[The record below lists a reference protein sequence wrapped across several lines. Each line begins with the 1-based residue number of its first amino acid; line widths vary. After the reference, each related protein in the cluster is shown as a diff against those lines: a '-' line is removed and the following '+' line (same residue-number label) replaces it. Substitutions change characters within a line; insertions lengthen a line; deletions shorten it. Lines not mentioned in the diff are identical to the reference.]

1 MNKIFKVFVSYSII
15 NISLGLFLPCSALAQ
30 EQNAVR
36 MVQAAGPLT
45 HNVGDHA
52 IHVLPKAPVRAAR
65 AAMATKNPGPLLY
78 SKGGSVMNNV
88 TIYAIYWAPPTLQNG
103 TPALMSSAYQ
113 ALQTRLI
120 TDYPG
125 HGLANN
131 NTQYYQN
138 IDGKVSYISSQGR
151 FGGAYIDTSPYPE
164 SNCKAST
171 TPHTCITD
179 ADIAAKVQEV
189 AALKGWDGGLN
200 NLFMVYTSK
209 GEDVCDDSTAFSS
222 CANID
227 YCGYHGHTGQ
237 TSPVFIYAIMPYGD
251 PAGCGGAK
259 TPNNSPAAE
268 AAMNTASH
276 EIAEAITDPLIDAW
290 MTADGEEIADIC
302 GGYGTNTWKSGTA
315 NQMWNGHF
323 YELQQEYNNHTKS
336 CVSIGP

>member
-1 MNKIFKVFVSYSII
+1 MNKFISSSII
-15 NISLGLFLPCSALAQ
+15 TVSLGLFLSYSALGQ
-30 EQNAVR
+30 EQNAVQ
-36 MVQAAGPLT
+36 MTPAFSPLT
-45 HNVGDHA
+45 HNVGNHA
-52 IHVLPKAPVRAAR
+52 IHVLPKTAIRAAR

-88 TIYAIYWAPPTLQNG
+88 TIYAIYWTPPTLQNG
-103 TPALMSSAYQ
+103 TPAVMSSAYQ

-138 IDGKVSYISSQGR
+138 INGNISYISSQGS
-151 FGGAYIDTSPYPE
+151 FGGAYIDTSPYPN
-164 SNCKAST
+164 SKCRAST
-171 TPHTCITD
+171 TPNTCITD

-189 AALKGWDGGLN
+189 AALQGRPGGLN
-200 NLFMVYTSK
+200 TLFMVYTAK
-209 GEDVCDDSTAFSS
+209 GEDVCDDGTASS
-222 CANID
+222 QCANTD
-227 YCGYHGHTGQ
+227 YCGYHSYIDQ
-237 TSPVFIYAIMPYGD
+237 TSPTLIYAIMPYGD

-259 TPNNSPAAE
+259 TPNNNPAAE

-276 EIAEAITDPLIDAW
+276 EIAEAITDPLLDAW
-290 MTADGEEIADIC
+290 MTAGGDEIADIC
-302 GGYGTNTWKSGTA
+302 GGYGTNTWKSGSA

-336 CVSIGP
+336 CASIGP